1 MITIAD
7 KIWAVK
13 AVGRDNLAY
22 MCPYKLKR
30 DGTPDSATQK
40 MMNTGHNWADVGP
53 RPLYR
58 LANGDTTT
66 NYYHGDV
73 VKEVVEGRSYESP
86 VRAGET
92 PAEKGESAIYDNV
105 PMRGFKVGSDATRW
119 TTENKVFRL
128 HDPRGFTVEIPTGNL
143 STLIQTCTII
153 NGEIM
158 DECVWGREGC
168 HILLPINA
176 PEYTAVVKE
185 IEKVDEAL
193 KLKDLKPG
201 DWVKIHSGG
210 SEGGERQFVGMV
222 KLEWTQHRELFDRQA
237 KPSDHRWSYYTHYEE
252 VNYRDDG
259 TEVRRDTQ
267 WVGLFVGKVQTTR
280 TIVGY
285 SHGNQPKYEYSEYEP
300 SLTTENSTIK
310 ITSRRAGELP
320 ECFKD
325 LNKMLT
331 VLSYNYYDD
340 RPKGRDD
347 CPQRVHTKFEKQE
360 IHGYNNTRCAGK
372 DLTREHFT
380 ATVYQEAKY
389 D

>member
-1 MITIAD
+1 MINIAD

-13 AVGRDNLAY
+13 AVGRNDLAY
-22 MCPYKLKR
+22 MCPYNVKK
-30 DGTPDSATQK
+30 DGTPDGATSK
-40 MMNTGHNWADVGP
+40 MMNTGQKWANAGVRHEYHKNEDGSLK
-53 RPLYR
+53 RTADGGYI
-58 LANGDTTT
+58 TTII
-66 NYYHGDV
+66 
-73 VKEVVEGRSYESP
+73 
-86 VRAGET
+86 
-92 PAEKGESAIYDNV
+92 PAQDADEIGIYDNV
-105 PMRGFKVGSDATRW
+105 PMKGFKVGSDATRW

-210 SEGGERQFVGMV
+210 CENGERQFVGMV
-222 KLEWTQHRELFDRQA
+222 KLEWTQHRQLFDRVQDTT
-237 KPSDHRWSYYTHYEE
+237 SGHWSHYHSYKE
-252 VNYRDDG
+252 VNFRDDG
-259 TEVRRDTQ
+259 QVKMKDSQ
-267 WVGLFVGKVQTTR
+267 WVGLFASKVQTTR
-280 TIVGY
+280 TQVGTQHGSQPIWKY
-285 SHGNQPKYEYSEYEP
+285 SDYEP
-300 SLTTENSTIK
+300 SVNIENNTAK

-320 ECFKD
+320 EVYND
-325 LNKMLT
+325 LDKVLA
-331 VLSYNYYDD
+331 VLSYNYYPD
-340 RPKGRDD
+340 RQKGRSD

-360 IHGYNNTRCAGK
+360 ITGYNDTRCTGK
-372 DLTREHFT
+372 DLTRAHFT
-380 ATVYQEAKY
+380 AKVAQKA
-389 D
+389 